1 MKRAVLLPAA
11 IAVVVVVHSCDGSK
25 PQPNRPPQP
34 VGSIPAQD
42 VTATD
47 TVKVDVS
54 AYFDDPD
61 GDQLT
66 YNAISYDR
74 EVAGVW
80 VTGSILAIEGGKRGK
95 TVVLVNAVDPD
106 GGKASQTFEVTVN
119 GKPGFLRAEL
129 SYDEENIGA
138 VLLRIQGLLQ
148 DSVEAGTGLEVYHAP
163 VSGGVRAFVAGNIA
177 DGGTV
182 LRFWA
187 LDSTAPEG
195 YRGTLEEAA
204 GKDYRQR
211 PVGSGRVVIGR

>member
-1 MKRAVLLPAA
+1 MKRAFLLLAA
-11 IAVVVVVHSCDGSK
+11 IAVVVVAYSCDGSK

-34 VGSIPAQD
+34 VGSIPAQE

-47 TVKVDVS
+47 TVRVNVS
-54 AYFDDPD
+54 AYFEDPD
-61 GDQLT
+61 EDELK

-80 VTGSILAIEGGKRGK
+80 VTGSILAIEGGRRGQ
-95 TVVLVNAVDPD
+95 TVVLVNALDPD
-106 GGKASQTFEVTVN
+106 GEKASQTLDVRVI

-138 VLLRIQGLLQ
+138 VLLRIEGLLR
-148 DSVEAGTGLEVYHAP
+148 DSVEAGTGLEVYHAR
-163 VSGGVRAFVAGNIA
+163 VSGGLRAFVAGNIA

-187 LDSTAPEG
+187 EDSTAPEG

-211 PVGSGRVVIGR
+211 PVGSGRVVIAR